1 MCRSRIESHDY
12 FNSRSLF
19 VMKRFLPVSMYQH
32 HPTYKPD
39 LPDNIP
45 ICVLSNFI
53 SLLLGSLGA
62 VPTLPTAYPIMPSHS
77 SQYIFI
83 VYHIYP
89 YILLP

>member
-62 VPTLPTAYPIMPSHS
+62 VPTLPTR
-77 SQYIFI
+77 
-83 VYHIYP
+83 
-89 YILLP
+89 